1 MRITKPSFL
10 DTAKSKL
17 HPLLMIEEINLNNDD
32 LIKRVCN
39 GHLRCFSI
47 SSLYV
52 YTCTDI
58 CIRTCTCKHVHI
70 YAYSRIHVYTQFIV
84 LLDSKRRKTKLMRFQ
99 GKKEHRNKAKMSNC

>member
-1 MRITKPSFL
+1 MRITKTSFL

-70 YAYSRIHVYTQFIV
+70 CVLTYSYVYTVHCAIGF
-84 LLDSKRRKTKLMRFQ
+84 
-99 GKKEHRNKAKMSNC
+99 KKEENKINEISGKERA